1 MSLFAYFGTPESR
14 SFQFLW
20 TAGTQPLFSLA
31 FRLFQRLSHLLEPR
45 AAGGGR
51 ALYPGKWNPGP
62 PTPPPGNAGLED
74 VRGVETT
81 EKLG

>member
-1 MSLFAYFGTPESR
+1 MTLVDRIERLELHAVPM
-14 SFQFLW
+14 
-20 TAGTQPLFSLA
+20 PLG
-31 FRLFQRLSHLLEPR
+31 PR

-51 ALYPGKWNPGP
+51 AVIRASGNPGP

-81 EKLG
+81 EKLP

>member
-31 FRLFQRLSHLLEPR
+31 FRLFQRLSHPSRPALLGR
-45 AAGGGR
+45 GVGG
-51 ALYPGKWNPGP
+51 PGFHLPGYKAR
-62 PTPPPGNAGLED
+62 PPPAA
-74 VRGVETT
+74 RGSRW
-81 EKLG
+81 